1 MCDPTTIVLGG
12 IAIGSAVYGG
22 VSTKY
27 YKDKEIGE
35 TNKANAEQEKLVK
48 EATPTEVQTETVNK
62 DRVKKLNKLRTGIR
76 QNVYSDG
83 SNMKYTPNTK
93 LGD

>member
-1 MCDPTTIVLGG
+1 MCEPTSIVLGG
-12 IAIGSAVYGG
+12 IAVASAIYQG

-35 TNKANAEQEKLVK
+35 QNKTEAKQEKLIR
-48 EATPTEVQTETVNK
+48 EATPTQVDVDNVNK
-62 DRVKKLNKLRTGIR
+62 DRIKKLNKLRIGIR

-83 SNMKYTPNTK
+83 SNTNYAEK

>member
-1 MCDPTTIVLGG
+1 MCAPTTIELG
-12 IAIGSAVYGG
+12 AVALGSAIYGG

-27 YKDKEIGE
+27 YKDKEIGAQ
-35 TNKANAEQEKLVK
+35 NKAEAERDKLIR
-48 EATPTEVQTETVNK
+48 ESTPTEVQTDTVNQ
-62 DRVKKLNKLRTGIR
+62 DRIKRLNKLRVGIR

-83 SNMKYTPNTK
+83 SNMNYANKK